1 MSKTTRGPGLPR
13 WRQLSWAHSPREH
26 GRLKRTAKVSLEGFG
41 EPAAGLFVTTICQGI
56 PGAKAIVDGFDSVLA
71 PRS

>member
-1 MSKTTRGPGLPR
+1 MSKTTRGPGPPR
-13 WRQLSWAHSPREH
+13 WRQLSRAHSTRGH
-26 GRLKRTAKVSLEGFG
+26 GRLKRTAEVSLGGFG
-41 EPAAGLFVTTICQGI
+41 EPATGLFVTAICDGI